1 MRGFVLE
8 IKMLAVIVIDKY
20 VINHSKLLPLALTF
34 ALAACNQSSR
44 TNSIENS
51 QEAIQELIHDVLSW
65 ADSENGIDLLPALTD
80 KDGRIYVRLDLV
92 KHAEN
97 LTKLK
102 NTHYFASELID
113 NYDQIILAIDKGIRN
128 KEYKEWLVEDLPTF
142 RFANDY
148 NPWWNGQEHFPLDL
162 ISIETITLSDD
173 TGEFYIRC
181 AGPCNGMENFRTRFR
196 AIKEN
201 NRWQISYLEGFDFK
215 EAIKRDSENQ

>member
-1 MRGFVLE
+1 
-8 IKMLAVIVIDKY
+8 
-20 VINHSKLLPLALTF
+20 
-34 ALAACNQSSR
+34 
-44 TNSIENS
+44 
-51 QEAIQELIHDVLSW
+51 VLSW

-80 KDGRIYVRLDLV
+80 KDGRIYVGLDLV

-102 NTHYFASELID
+102 NTHYFASEFID

-128 KEYKEWLVEDLPTF
+128 KEYKEWLVGDLPTF

-181 AGPCNGMENFRTRFR
+181 AGPCNGMENFRTRFS